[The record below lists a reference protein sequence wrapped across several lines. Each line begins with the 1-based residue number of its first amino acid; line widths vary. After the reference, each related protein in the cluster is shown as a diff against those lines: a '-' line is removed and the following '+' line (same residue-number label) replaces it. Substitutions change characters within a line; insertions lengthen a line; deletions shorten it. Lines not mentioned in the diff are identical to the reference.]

1 MIKDFDEFERHF
13 GAKKQ
18 PKQKLDWKY
27 VGVGIVIGLF
37 LGYAILIQLW

>member
-1 MIKDFDEFERHF
+1 MIKDFDKFERRF

-18 PKQKLDWKY
+18 PEQKLDWKY
-27 VGVGIVIGLF
+27 VGTGIVIGFL